1 MQPPELDADTQS
13 VIDAARGGH
22 EPNEL
27 ARARVR
33 RGVEIKIAAGVAL
46 VVGPASSAFAGAIK
60 VTAAVVAVGAVVTA
74 GAYVLPKYSSKPAP
88 VRPVAAHV
96 APVASAPAP
105 TATTAAVT
113 LIAPANA
120 DDAGPT
126 TREPRPPQSNLH
138 VRRRRARTRAVGCAR
153 PGGVH
158 HRLRVGVE
166 LRRPHHAPD
175 DDLFLPSISV
185 RVAHRIDPVAPI
197 RASDSR
203 SYARTVSNRQK
214 AVSRSM
220 LSTSAACGTESCS
233 RRRARWYRARRY
245 QRAKSWSRERGPLA
259 PARPARRGGGGRRHS
274 PRRGRQA
281 MEF

>member
-96 APVASAPAP
+96 APVAAAPAVVALPAEAPVAPPRHVAIRHRAPAAPAP
-105 TATTAAVT
+105 APVENVSSLKEETALLGA
-113 LIAPANA
+113 ANA
-120 DDAGPT
+120 ALARGDVKRALSALDDYD
-126 TREPRPPQSNLH
+126 
-138 VRRRRARTRAVGCAR
+138 RRSGS
-153 PGGVH
+153 GV
-158 HRLRVGVE
+158 LAE
-166 LRRPHHAPD
+166 E
-175 DDLFLPSISV
+175 
-185 RVAHRIDPVAPI
+185 
-197 RASDSR
+197 
-203 SYARTVSNRQK
+203 RTVTGILASC
-214 AVSRSM
+214 
-220 LSTSAACGTESCS
+220 AAGHVDTARAEA
-233 RRRARWYRARRY
+233 RHFRARWPR
-245 QRAKSWSRERGPLA
+245 SPLA
-259 PARPARRGGGGRRHS
+259 ARVDASCAGPAGPSRPS
-274 PRRGRQA
+274 P
-281 MEF
+281 